1 MTDAT
6 NADREALW
14 KIVCDMEEDVTA
26 IGELA
31 DAVGAFGEII
41 GDRQGLSIMRL
52 ARIIEA
58 HRSAIEEGR
67 GQLFHAL
74 HPNQDAVKH
83 PGSPSRRKEILNERV
98 APRPDGGG
106 GWMMDCS

>member
-1 MTDAT
+1 MTDT
-6 NADREALW
+6 FEDTKISDREALW
-14 KIVCDMEEDVTA
+14 KIVCDMEDDVTA

-31 DAVGAFGEII
+31 EAVSAFGEII

-58 HRSAIEEGR
+58 HGSAIEEGR

-74 HPNQDAVKH
+74 YPGQDAVKRAWLAVEAQGD
-83 PGSPSRRKEILNERV
+83 PQ
-98 APRPDGGG
+98 
-106 GWMMDCS
+106 